1 MKTAI
6 YPGSFDPITNGH
18 LDVINRGRHI
28 FDKVVVAVARNV
40 GKDPLF
46 TPDERVEMIQ
56 ANVKDRPDIEVIAF
70 DGLIVDLAEKLN
82 AVALIRGMRAV
93 SDFEHE
99 FQMAQ
104 MNRHLDE
111 RIETIFLMPNERYF
125 FTSSNLVKQVF
136 RFTDREK
143 HLIPANVH
151 AALSEKFGH
160 TKVEDF

>member
-1 MKTAI
+1 MKIAI

-28 FDKVVVAVARNV
+28 FDKVIIAVARNNS
-40 GKDPLF
+40 KQPLF
-46 TPDERVEMIQ
+46 TSEERVELIKE
-56 ANVKDRPDIEVIAF
+56 NIKDRPNLEVIAF
-70 DGLIVDLAEKLN
+70 DGLIVDLARKLN
-82 AVALIRGMRAV
+82 AVALIRGLRAV

-104 MNRHLDE
+104 MNRHLDDQ
-111 RIETIFLMPNERYF
+111 IETIFLMPNERYF

-136 RFTDREK
+136 QFTDREK

-151 AALSEKFGH
+151 HALSLKFGH
-160 TKVEDF
+160 SK